1 MWSVVDK
8 FCVAP
13 LLSVLNTHVKRF
25 SQTISWFVKDVLHD
39 FVVRFSH
46 GVVKESKGVA
56 EV

>member
-46 GVVKESKGVA
+46 GVVKESKGVS